1 MDCVLVILLRIPVAA
16 VLVKNAVAA
25 SIDLDGSAG
34 KICVNPDIVERVRIK

>member
-25 SIDLDGSAG
+25 SIDLDGSG
-34 KICVNPDIVERVRIK
+34 GQDLCKP